1 MVHFSVFLVFDNL
14 IEKFFRQIEPAA
26 AITPITAIGCVSTGG
41 RGQGV
46 DKGGQRFG
54 RITVIVADSR
64 VGLVLDMICPRPR
77 SAEVYA
83 GASLS

>member
-46 DKGGQRFG
+46 DKVW
-54 RITVIVADSR
+54 TKN
-64 VGLVLDMICPRPR
+64 
-77 SAEVYA
+77 
-83 GASLS
+83 